1 MTATA
6 LRNAGLGDLVTLLKS
21 QQARKLD
28 VVMPASSLWSRGGD
42 ILVHGVKP
50 VLEADGVTDPNG
62 RYAPTSVFDSGL
74 SAKLGIPFTYL
85 RRLRSE
91 GIAHVLDFNVNG
103 LLHEYRDA
111 DGSVLRPADDRKFL
125 VRLFTGA
132 DGAQG
137 VARALLSDKYR
148 MIENLDVLMAALDG
162 VNQTGVQV
170 EIQGADLTDSR
181 MYVRIAAPGIQA
193 LAPELLK
200 DYRSPFTGN
209 RGADNP
215 VVFAGFV
222 ISNSETGGGSFTVTP
237 RITFQ
242 VCTNGMTVTTDAM
255 RAVHLGGRQDDG
267 IVNWSERTNRLS
279 LALVRS
285 RTADMVRTCLNK
297 DYMESV
303 IRKATEKAG
312 KPVDKPVDEIKV
324 VGKALGYTQAEQDGI
339 LSHFIKGSDLTAG
352 GLMNAVTSWA
362 QEVEDADRA
371 SELEN
376 SALRVLTAVR

>member
-6 LRNAGLGDLVTLLKS
+6 LRNAGLDDLVTLLKS

-74 SAKLGIPFTYL
+74 SAKLGIPSAYL
-85 RRLRSE
+85 RRLRTE

-103 LLHEYRDA
+103 LLHEYKDA
-111 DGSVLRPADDRKFL
+111 DGGVLRPADDRKFL

-132 DGAQG
+132 DGTPG

-162 VNQTGVQV
+162 VNQTGAQV

-200 DYRSPFTGN
+200 AYRSPFTGN

-222 ISNSETGGGSFTVTP
+222 ISNSETGGGAFTVTP

-242 VCTNGMTVTTDAM
+242 VCSNGMTVTTDAM

-267 IVNWSERTNRLS
+267 IVNWSERTNQLS
-279 LALVRS
+279 LDLVRS

-303 IRKATEKAG
+303 IRTATEKAG
-312 KPVDKPVDEIKV
+312 KPVDKPVEEIKV

-362 QEVEDADRA
+362 QEVDDADRA
-371 SELEN
+371 SELED

>member
-6 LRNAGLGDLVTLLKS
+6 LRNAGLDELVTLLKS

-42 ILVHGVKP
+42 ILVHGVP
-50 VLEADGVTDPNG
+50 VVMEEDGVTDPNG

-74 SAKLGIPFTYL
+74 SAKLGIPSTYL

-103 LLHEYRDA
+103 LLHEYKDA

-132 DGAQG
+132 DGTPG

-162 VNQTGVQV
+162 VNQTGAQV

-222 ISNSETGGGSFTVTP
+222 ISNSETGGGAFTVTP

-255 RAVHLGGRQDDG
+255 RSVHLGGRQDDG
-267 IVNWSERTNRLS
+267 IVNWSERTNKLS
-279 LALVRS
+279 LDLVRS
-285 RTADMVRTCLNK
+285 KTADMVRTCLNK

-312 KPVDKPVDEIKV
+312 KPVNKPVEEIKV

-362 QEVEDADRA
+362 QEVDDADRA
-371 SELEN
+371 SELED